1 MENSNINFHQTFKP
15 ERQYIA
21 SLLDYSNN
29 TSGFH
34 SAKEISLETGIPTGE
49 SSGKVIP
56 HIEYANYMGLLSFE
70 LQNGKYELTPTN
82 LGKIVIQEDPGFMEE
97 LTALICHG
105 MLLRPENGASVWS
118 RTFIDVFPKYDTEL
132 SIEQCIK
139 ELEVF
144 YGDKIK
150 QKNFAPFLGSYEEF
164 FDFFDIFELDKSRTS
179 IVFKNK
185 LPISNDFVFVYA
197 YLLFK
202 YWDEQFCNNNEI
214 TADEFELLN
223 FSKVFRWSREETYK
237 VLEMLND
244 RNILRLNRQMSPYT
258 ILRLETEETLLN
270 KLYSEL
276 L

>member
-1 MENSNINFHQTFKP
+1 MDNSNINFHQTFKP

-21 SLLDYSNN
+21 SLLDYSKNN
-29 TSGFH
+29 SGFH

-56 HIEYANYMGLLSFE
+56 HIEYAKYMGLLCFE
-70 LQNGKYELTPTN
+70 LQNGKYELTLSN
-82 LGKIVIQEDPGFMEE
+82 LGRIVIQEDPGFMEE
-97 LTALICHG
+97 LTVLICHG
-105 MLLRPENGASVWS
+105 MLLRPVNGASVWS
-118 RTFIDVFPKYDTEL
+118 RTFINVFPKYDTEI

-144 YGDKIK
+144 FGDKIK

-223 FSKVFRWSREETYK
+223 FSKVFRWSKEETYK